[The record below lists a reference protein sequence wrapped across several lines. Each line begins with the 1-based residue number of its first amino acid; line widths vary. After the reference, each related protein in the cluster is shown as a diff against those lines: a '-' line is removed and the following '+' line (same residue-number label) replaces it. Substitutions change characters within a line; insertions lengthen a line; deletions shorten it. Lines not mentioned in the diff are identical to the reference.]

1 MFHRVNGE
9 SRDTRGDRRKK
20 VHIQDT
26 HMAASSN
33 GVTESRE
40 INEKTR
46 VEILDFEGIT
56 LLTIE
61 DRK

>member
-1 MFHRVNGE
+1 
-9 SRDTRGDRRKK
+9 
-20 VHIQDT
+20 
-26 HMAASSN
+26 MAASSN

-56 LLTIE
+56 FSTIE

>member
-1 MFHRVNGE
+1 
-9 SRDTRGDRRKK
+9 
-20 VHIQDT
+20 
-26 HMAASSN
+26 MAVSSN

-46 VEILDFEGIT
+46 VEILDFKGII
-56 LLTIE
+56 LLTTK